1 MSLIDFVTEVK
12 ALVKEQINNMHT
24 ALPGE
29 IVSIDKNAGLVS
41 VKPKAQMQFSNGKTL
56 EFPIINGV
64 PIVMPQSAISQSA
77 IVFPVN
83 VGDQC
88 LLIFSEQALDYW
100 FETGITAPQVKYGL
114 LGAIAIPGL
123 LRTQTDVF
131 KEALERD
138 AVIIK
143 HKNASI
149 TLSNAGI
156 AIRGDISVEGN
167 LLING
172 EIKSVPDEI

>member
-12 ALVKEQINNMHT
+12 ALVKEQINNIHT

-29 IVSIDKNAGLVS
+29 IISIDIDTGLAT
-41 VKPKAQMQFSNGKTL
+41 VKPKAQMRFSNGQVL

-64 PIVMPQSAISQSA
+64 PVVMPQSPSTESA
-77 IVFPVN
+77 IVFPVSK
-83 VGDQC
+83 GDQC

-100 FETGITAPQVKYGL
+100 FENGMTNSQVKYGL
-114 LGAIAIPGL
+114 SGAIAIPGL
-123 LRTQTDVF
+123 LRAQTDDF
-131 KEALERD
+131 KEAIKQD
-138 AVIIK
+138 AIIVK
-143 HKNASI
+143 HKNNSI

-156 AIRGDISVEGN
+156 AIRGNVTVEGN

-172 EIKSVPDEI
+172 ELKGGTSEI